1 MLRQA
6 FLFHDKRTV
15 NPGGLISVKGR
26 SYEVGASLIGA
37 KIEISYDPKKDTDIT
52 VHYKDLEPFIAKPV
66 AIGPYCSKD
75 PALPESMTD
84 SVPDTSRFLDV
95 IEKKYQESQTKL
107 ADAISY
113 SSYRK
118 DGD

>member
-1 MLRQA
+1 
-6 FLFHDKRTV
+6 
-15 NPGGLISVKGR
+15 
-26 SYEVGASLIGA
+26 
-37 KIEISYDPKKDTDIT
+37 
-52 VHYKDLEPFIAKPV
+52 
-66 AIGPYCSKD
+66 
-75 PALPESMTD
+75 MTD